1 MYVSYLHFV
10 VMFLRLSSESK
21 VGKLCI
27 NGVFILAC
35 KAPAQHYQNLNL
47 KIAKALVLSYLVC
60 FTLFFVICVIKV
72 SYYFFPAVLHR
83 VRFERIKCAYL
94 SGFLSGGELM
104 YQGVSPDFFRF

>member
-1 MYVSYLHFV
+1 MYISYLQFV

-35 KAPAQHYQNLNL
+35 KTLAQHYQNLNL

-72 SYYFFPAVLHR
+72 SYYFFSSSVA
-83 VRFERIKCAYL
+83 
-94 SGFLSGGELM
+94 
-104 YQGVSPDFFRF
+104 